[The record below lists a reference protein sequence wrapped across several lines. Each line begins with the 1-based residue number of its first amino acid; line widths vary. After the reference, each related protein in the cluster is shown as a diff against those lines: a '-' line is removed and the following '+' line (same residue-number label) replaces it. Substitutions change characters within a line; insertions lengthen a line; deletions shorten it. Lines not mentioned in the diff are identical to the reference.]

1 MRRRNFILSGGALA
15 GMAALPRT
23 AQAASALA
31 KSNIPAS
38 RTLAD
43 RALTAHL
50 NALFY
55 EELALSPESTT
66 GLGLD
71 KGARV
76 AAKSMLDPRDA
87 AARQRSA
94 AFGHKVIAEIGRVNP
109 ASLGPAGKR
118 HRELILCRYR
128 TGLTSSETFGINSV
142 ETPYRLTQQGGA
154 YFSVPDLLDSQH
166 TIETA
171 ADCEAYL
178 SRLAAFRVALD
189 QDSAEQRAQA
199 PRGLV
204 APAWS
209 LDLALGQMR
218 KLHGGAAA
226 DSSLVQSL
234 ARRAKAKGIGGDW
247 QGRAA
252 KIVESD
258 VYPAVDRQIA
268 LVEDLHRSTPAGD
281 GAWRIKQGDAIYA
294 AALAEATTTSLS
306 PEAIHKLGLEQ
317 VADLT
322 ARLDSVLRAGGFAQ
336 GSVGERL
343 TALNHSPEQLYPN
356 TDAARAELIAS
367 LNSGID
373 AMASRLPQAF
383 LDIPHEQ
390 LEIRRV
396 PVEIQDGA
404 SNGYYYSATLD
415 GSRPAIYWINL
426 KDMGDWPKYS
436 LPTLTNHEG
445 IPGHHLQGGYARTD
459 PDLPLSLQNWF
470 ISSYGEGWALYAE
483 QLADELGGDKGLERA
498 GFLQSLLFR
507 AARLVVD
514 TGLHH
519 YRWSREKATDY
530 MVQTTGFARPRCQR
544 EVERYCTLIGQACS
558 YKIGHSAWVAA
569 REKAKADLG
578 AKFSLSWFHEVLKEG
593 VMPIAMLQARIDER
607 VRERRLRA

>member
-1 MRRRNFILSGGALA
+1 MLRRDFLLSSGALA
-15 GMAALPRT
+15 GTAALPRS
-23 AQAASALA
+23 AQAATGA
-31 KSNIPAS
+31 PP
-38 RTLAD
+38 AD
-43 RALTAHL
+43 RALTARL

-55 EELALSPESTT
+55 EELAFSPEQTT

-71 KGARV
+71 KGARI
-76 AAKSMLDPRDA
+76 AAKSQLDPRDA
-87 AARQRSA
+87 GARQRNA
-94 AFGHKVIAEIGRVNP
+94 AFGHKVLTQIERVDP

-118 HRELILCRYR
+118 HRDLILYRYR
-128 TGLTSSETFGINSV
+128 TQLVSSETFGIESV
-142 ETPYRLTQQGGA
+142 ETPYRLTQQGGS

-189 QDSAEQRAQA
+189 QDSAEQRAAA

-218 KLHGGAAA
+218 KLHGGTAA
-226 DSSLVQSL
+226 DSALVQSL
-234 ARRAKAKGIGGDW
+234 ARRAHAKGIAGDW

-252 KIVESD
+252 KIVESE

-268 LVEDLHRSTPAGD
+268 LVEDLRGNTPAGD
-281 GAWRIKQGDAIYA
+281 GAWRIRQGDAIYA
-294 AALAEATTTSLS
+294 AALAEATTTDLS
-306 PEAIHKLGLEQ
+306 PEAVHKLGLEQ

-322 ARLDSVLRAGGFAQ
+322 ARLDNVLKAGGFTQ
-336 GSVGERL
+336 GTVGARL
-343 TALNHSPEQLYPN
+343 TALNHSPDQLFPN

-367 LNSGID
+367 LNSGIQ

-383 LDIPHEQ
+383 ADIPHEK

-404 SNGYYYSATLD
+404 SNGYYYSAALD

-436 LPTLTNHEG
+436 LPTLTYHEG
-445 IPGHHLQGGYARTD
+445 VPGHHLQGGFARTD

-483 QLADELGGDKGLERA
+483 QLADELGGDNGLERA

-530 MVQTTGFARPRCQR
+530 MVATTGFARPRCQR

-569 REKAKADLG
+569 RAKAKAELG
-578 AKFSLSWFHEVLKEG
+578 AKFSLRWFHEVLKEG
-593 VMPIAMLQARIDER
+593 VMPIAMLQTRIDER
-607 VRERRLRA
+607 IAERKWRA

>member
-1 MRRRNFILSGGALA
+1 M
-15 GMAALPRT
+15 PRT
-23 AQAASALA
+23 AQAVAA
-31 KSNIPAS
+31 KATG
-38 RTLAD
+38 RTPAD
-43 RALTAHL
+43 RALTARL

-55 EELALSPESTT
+55 EELAFSPEQTT

-76 AAKSMLDPRDA
+76 AAKSLLDPRDA
-87 AARQRSA
+87 AARQRYA

-109 ASLGPAGKR
+109 ATLGRAGKR
-118 HRELILCRYR
+118 HRELILYRYH
-128 TGLTSSETFGINSV
+128 TGLTSSETFGIDSV
-142 ETPYRLTQQGGA
+142 QTPYRLTQQGGS

-226 DSSLVQSL
+226 DSTLVQSL
-234 ARRAKAKGIGGDW
+234 VRRAKAKGIAGDW
-247 QGRAA
+247 QARAA
-252 KIVESD
+252 KIVESE
-258 VYPAVDRQIA
+258 VYPAVDRQIE
-268 LVEDLHRSTPAGD
+268 LVEQLRRTTPRGD

-306 PEAIHKLGLEQ
+306 PEAVHKLGLEQ
-317 VADLT
+317 VADLS
-322 ARLDSVLRAGGFAQ
+322 ARLDSVLKAGGFTQ

-367 LNSGID
+367 LNTGIE
-373 AMASRLPQAF
+373 AMAGRLPQAF
-383 LDIPHEQ
+383 SDVPHEK

-404 SNGYYYSATLD
+404 SNGYYYSAALD
-415 GSRPAIYWINL
+415 GSRPGIYWINL
-426 KDMGDWPKYS
+426 KDMGDWPRYS
-436 LPTLTNHEG
+436 LPTLTYHEG

-514 TGLHH
+514 TGIHH
-519 YRWSREKATDY
+519 YRWSREKATEY

-558 YKIGHSAWVAA
+558 YKIGHSAWIAA
-569 REKAKADLG
+569 REKAKAELG
-578 AKFSLSWFHEVLKEG
+578 TKFNLPWFHEVLKEG

-607 VRERRLRA
+607 VRERKLRG

>member
-1 MRRRNFILSGGALA
+1 MFRRNFLLSGAALA
-15 GMAALPRT
+15 GMAAMPRM
-23 AQAASALA
+23 AQAAVGAT
-31 KSNIPAS
+31 PA
-38 RTLAD
+38 D
-43 RALTAHL
+43 QALTDRL

-55 EELALSPESTT
+55 EELAFSPESLT

-71 KGARV
+71 KGARI
-76 AAKSMLDPRDA
+76 AAKSQLDPRDA
-87 AARQRSA
+87 TARERNA
-94 AFGHKVIAEIGRVNP
+94 AFGRKVMAQIEKVDP
-109 ASLGPAGKR
+109 ATLGASGKR
-118 HRELILCRYR
+118 HRELILYRYR
-128 TGLTSSETFGINSV
+128 TGQVSSDKFGIDAV
-142 ETPYRLTQQGGA
+142 ESPYRLTQQGGA

-189 QDSAEQRAQA
+189 QDSAESRAA
-199 PRGLV
+199 SSRGLV

-226 DSSLVQSL
+226 DSALVQSL
-234 ARRAKAKGIGGDW
+234 ARRAREKGIAGDW
-247 QGRAA
+247 QARAA
-252 KIVESD
+252 KIVEGE
-258 VYPAVDRQIA
+258 VYPAVDRQSA
-268 LVEDLHRSTPAGD
+268 LVKELHRSTPAGD
-281 GAWRIKQGDAIYA
+281 GAWRFKQGDEIYA
-294 AALAEATTTSLS
+294 AALAEATTTDLL

-317 VADLT
+317 VADLS
-322 ARLDSVLRAGGFAQ
+322 ARLESVLKAGGFTQ

-367 LNSGID
+367 LNAGIQ
-373 AMASRLPQAF
+373 AMAERLPQAF
-383 LDIPHEQ
+383 ADIPHER

-404 SNGYYYSATLD
+404 SNGYYYSAALD
-415 GSRPAIYWINL
+415 GSRPGIYWINL

-436 LPTLTNHEG
+436 LPTLTFHEG
-445 IPGHHLQGGYARTD
+445 IPGHHLQGGYARLD
-459 PDLPLSLQNWF
+459 SDLPLSLQNWF

-483 QLADELGGDKGLERA
+483 QLADELGGNSGLQRA

-514 TGLHH
+514 TGIHH
-519 YRWSREKATDY
+519 FKWSRERATDY
-530 MVQTTGFARPRCQR
+530 MVATTGFARPRCQR
-544 EVERYCTLIGQACS
+544 EVERYCVLIGQACS

-569 REKAKADLG
+569 REKAKAELG
-578 AKFSLSWFHEVLKEG
+578 VKFSLPWFHEVLKEG

-607 VRERRLRA
+607 VAEWKARV

>member
-1 MRRRNFILSGGALA
+1 MPRMVQAV
-15 GMAALPRT
+15 AAKATGRT
-23 AQAASALA
+23 
-31 KSNIPAS
+31 P
-38 RTLAD
+38 AD
-43 RALTAHL
+43 RALTARL

-55 EELALSPESTT
+55 EELALSPEQTT

-76 AAKSMLDPRDA
+76 AAKSLLDPRDA
-87 AARQRSA
+87 AARQRYA

-109 ASLGPAGKR
+109 ATLGRAGKR
-118 HRELILCRYR
+118 HRELILYRYH
-128 TGLTSSETFGINSV
+128 TGLTSSETFGIDSV
-142 ETPYRLTQQGGA
+142 QTPYRLTQQGGS

-226 DSSLVQSL
+226 DSTLVQSL
-234 ARRAKAKGIGGDW
+234 VRRAKAKGIAGDW
-247 QGRAA
+247 QARAA
-252 KIVESD
+252 KIVESE

-268 LVEDLHRSTPAGD
+268 LVEELRRTTPQGD

-306 PEAIHKLGLEQ
+306 PEAVHKLGLEQ
-317 VADLT
+317 VADLS
-322 ARLDSVLRAGGFAQ
+322 ARLDSVLKAGGFTQ

-343 TALNHSPEQLYPN
+343 TALNHSPEQLYSN

-367 LNSGID
+367 LNTGIE
-373 AMASRLPQAF
+373 AMAGRLPQAF
-383 LDIPHEQ
+383 SDIPHEK

-404 SNGYYYSATLD
+404 SNGYYYSAALD
-415 GSRPAIYWINL
+415 GSRPGIYWINL
-426 KDMGDWPKYS
+426 KDMGDWPRYS
-436 LPTLTNHEG
+436 LPTLTYHEG

-514 TGLHH
+514 TGIHH

-530 MVQTTGFARPRCQR
+530 MVATTGFARPRCQR

-558 YKIGHSAWVAA
+558 YKIGHSAWIAA
-569 REKAKADLG
+569 REKAKAELG
-578 AKFSLSWFHEVLKEG
+578 TKFNLPWFHEVLKEG

-607 VRERRLRA
+607 VRERKLRG

>member
-1 MRRRNFILSGGALA
+1 MLRRNFLLSGGALA
-15 GMAALPRT
+15 GMAALPPT
-23 AQAASALA
+23 VQAASRAA
-31 KSNIPAS
+31 TGKIG
-38 RTLAD
+38 AD
-43 RALTAHL
+43 HALTARL

-55 EELALSPESTT
+55 EELAFSPESTT

-76 AAKSMLDPRDA
+76 AAKSMLDPRGAD
-87 AARQRSA
+87 ARQRYA
-94 AFGHKVIAEIGRVNP
+94 AFGHKILAEVGRVNP

-118 HRELILCRYR
+118 HRELILYRYR
-128 TGLTSSETFGINSV
+128 TQLVSSDAFGIDSV
-142 ETPYRLTQQGGA
+142 ETPYRITQQGGA

-189 QDSAEQRAQA
+189 QDSDESRAQA

-226 DSSLVQSL
+226 DSALVQSL
-234 ARRAKAKGIGGDW
+234 ARRAHEKGIAGDW
-247 QGRAA
+247 QARAA
-252 KIVESD
+252 KIIEAE

-268 LVEDLHRSTPAGD
+268 LVEQLRRTTPAGD

-306 PEAIHKLGLEQ
+306 PEAVHKLGLEQ

-322 ARLDSVLRAGGFAQ
+322 ARLDAVLRASGFTQGG
-336 GSVGERL
+336 VGERM
-343 TALNHSPEQLYPN
+343 TALNHSPEQLYAN

-367 LNSGID
+367 LNSGVQ
-373 AMASRLPQAF
+373 AMAGRLPQAF
-383 LDIPHEQ
+383 SDIPHER

-404 SNGYYYSATLD
+404 SNGYYYSAALD

-436 LPTLTNHEG
+436 LPTLTYHEG

-459 PDLPLSLQNWF
+459 PGLPLSLQNWF

-519 YRWSREKATDY
+519 YRWSRERATDY
-530 MVQTTGFARPRCQR
+530 MVATTGFARPRCQR
-544 EVERYCTLIGQACS
+544 EVERYCTMIGQACS

-569 REKAKADLG
+569 REKAKAELG
-578 AKFSLSWFHEVLKEG
+578 AKFSLPWFHEVLKEG
-593 VMPIAMLQARIDER
+593 VMPIAMLQSRIDER
-607 VRERRLRA
+607 AKERLGRR

>member
-1 MRRRNFILSGGALA
+1 MLRRDFLLSSGALA
-15 GMAALPRT
+15 GTAALPRI
-23 AQAASALA
+23 AQAATGA
-31 KSNIPAS
+31 PP
-38 RTLAD
+38 AD
-43 RALTAHL
+43 RALTARL

-55 EELALSPESTT
+55 EELAFSPEQTT

-71 KGARV
+71 KGARI
-76 AAKSMLDPRDA
+76 AAKSQLDPRDA
-87 AARQRSA
+87 GARQRNA
-94 AFGHKVIAEIGRVNP
+94 AFGHKVLTQIERVDP

-118 HRELILCRYR
+118 HRDLILYRYR
-128 TGLTSSETFGINSV
+128 TQLVSSETFGIESV
-142 ETPYRLTQQGGA
+142 ETPYRLTQQGGS

-189 QDSAEQRAQA
+189 QDSAEQRAAA

-218 KLHGGAAA
+218 KLHGGTAA
-226 DSSLVQSL
+226 DSALVQSL
-234 ARRAKAKGIGGDW
+234 ARRAHAKGIAGDW

-252 KIVESD
+252 KIVESE

-268 LVEDLHRSTPAGD
+268 LVEDLRGNTPAGD
-281 GAWRIKQGDAIYA
+281 GAWRIRQGDAIYA
-294 AALAEATTTSLS
+294 AALAEATTTDLS
-306 PEAIHKLGLEQ
+306 PEAVHKLGLEQ

-322 ARLDSVLRAGGFAQ
+322 ARLDNVLKAGGFTQ
-336 GSVGERL
+336 GTVGARL
-343 TALNHSPEQLYPN
+343 TALNHSPDQLFPN

-367 LNSGID
+367 LNSGIQ

-383 LDIPHEQ
+383 ADIPHEK

-404 SNGYYYSATLD
+404 SNGYYYSAALD

-436 LPTLTNHEG
+436 LPTLTYHEG
-445 IPGHHLQGGYARTD
+445 VPGHHLQGGFARTD

-483 QLADELGGDKGLERA
+483 QLADELGGDNGLERA

-530 MVQTTGFARPRCQR
+530 MVATTGFARPRCQR

-569 REKAKADLG
+569 RAKAKAELG
-578 AKFSLSWFHEVLKEG
+578 AKFSLRWFHEVLKEG
-593 VMPIAMLQARIDER
+593 VMPIAMLQTRIDER
-607 VRERRLRA
+607 IAERKWRA

>member
-1 MRRRNFILSGGALA
+1 MRRRNFLLSGGAIA
-15 GMAALPRT
+15 GMAALPSL
-23 AQAASALA
+23 AQAATTT
-31 KSNIPAS
+31 NIE
-38 RTLAD
+38 RTAAD
-43 RALTAHL
+43 NALTARL
-50 NALFY
+50 NVLFY
-55 EELALSPESTT
+55 EELAFSPESTT

-71 KGARV
+71 KGTRF

-87 AARQRSA
+87 AARQSYA
-94 AFGHKVIAEIGRVNP
+94 AFGHKVIAEVEQVDP
-109 ASLGPAGKR
+109 ATLGAAGKR
-118 HRELILCRYR
+118 HRDLILYRYR
-128 TGLTSSETFGINSV
+128 TGLTSSETFGIDAV
-142 ETPYRLTQQGGA
+142 QMPYRLTQQGGA
-154 YFSVPDLLDSQH
+154 YFSVPDMLDSQH

-189 QDSAEQRAQA
+189 QDNAEQRAQA

-209 LDLALGQMR
+209 LDLTLGQMR
-218 KLHGGAAA
+218 KLHGGGAA
-226 DSSLVQSL
+226 DSSLVRSL
-234 ARRAKAKGIGGDW
+234 VRRAQAKGIAGDW
-247 QGRAA
+247 QSRAA
-252 KIVESD
+252 KIVESE
-258 VYPAVDRQIA
+258 VFPAVERQFA
-268 LVEDLHRSTPAGD
+268 MVEELRRTTPEGD
-281 GAWRIKQGDAIYA
+281 GAWRIKQGDVIYA
-294 AALAEATTTSLS
+294 AALAEATTTNLS
-306 PEAIHKLGLEQ
+306 PEAVHKLGLEQ

-322 ARLDSVLRAGGFAQ
+322 ARLDGVLRQGGFTQ
-336 GSVGERL
+336 RSVGERL
-343 TALNHSPEQLYPN
+343 TALNHSAEQLYPN

-367 LNSGID
+367 LNAGIE

-383 LDIPHEQ
+383 SDIPHEK

-404 SNGYYYSATLD
+404 SNGYYYSAALD
-415 GSRPAIYWINL
+415 GSRPGIYWINL

-436 LPTLTNHEG
+436 LPTLTYHEG
-445 IPGHHLQGGYARTD
+445 IPGHHLQGGYARLD

-514 TGLHH
+514 TGIHH
-519 YRWSREKATDY
+519 YRWSREQATDY
-530 MVQTTGFARPRCQR
+530 MAATTGFARPRCQR
-544 EVERYCTLIGQACS
+544 EVERYCTFIGQACS

-569 REKAKADLG
+569 RAKAKAELG
-578 AKFSLSWFHEVLKEG
+578 VKFSLPWFHEVLKEG

-607 VRERRLRA
+607 VQQRKMRS